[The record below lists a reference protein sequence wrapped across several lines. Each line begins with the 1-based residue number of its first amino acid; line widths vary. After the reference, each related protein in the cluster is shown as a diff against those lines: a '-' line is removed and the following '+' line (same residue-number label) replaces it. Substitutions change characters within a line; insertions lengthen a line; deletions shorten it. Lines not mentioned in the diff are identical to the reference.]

1 MKTTTA
7 LFFFVLTLSLIV
19 LTSNAMLFAQ
29 DKEEDKLKELE
40 EEFAEFENQKP
51 TLPDFTTDEYD
62 FLDLGVNKN
71 YMKMERFRT
80 KLQIL
85 TFIPPLYQPAF
96 VGHGYVLPPNAWR
109 VSSHVQS
116 IRVGS
121 SDFFK
126 HGDIDPVHEN
136 HTIERV
142 KYDFDLFYGLDYDMT
157 IRINV
162 PIWSSLTIGSV
173 HPAGVAPL
181 NLFVEGS
188 TSQIGDVSVFLKRK
202 FFDQGNRRFN
212 FAGVLG
218 AILPTGSD
226 SEKFDDRLILTNP
239 ANPNGVVAFGGGP
252 FQRFSDDGKLP
263 TTLQP
268 GIGRI
273 GLMFALMGTK
283 QFNRSAFHAG
293 SLVKIN
299 DLGAGDD
306 DIKNGNEVF
315 YFASYVR
322 PVGSDKV
329 SLELAFNGKWKGDD
343 QYPGTFTHPMTDDPS
358 GFGMP
363 IMDMN
368 PETGEMAVK
377 MFTTPRPSFSG
388 GWFAFVTPSI
398 ILNPYSQLRF
408 ELSTL
413 IRVINP
419 DLGPAPKLMV
429 RGGITTTF

>member
-1 MKTTTA
+1 MKTPITR
-7 LFFFVLTLSLIV
+7 FIFVVSLSLMA
-19 LTSNAMLFAQ
+19 LTPNSLLLAQ
-29 DKEEDKLKELE
+29 EKDKVKELE
-40 EEFAEFENQKP
+40 EEFAEFDNQKP
-51 TLPDFTTDEYD
+51 SLPDFSTHEYD
-62 FLDLGVNKN
+62 FLDFGVTRN

-80 KLQIL
+80 RNQIL

-96 VGHGYVLPPNAWR
+96 VGHGYVLPPNTWR
-109 VSSHVQS
+109 AAFHAQS
-116 IRVGS
+116 IRVES

-142 KYDFDLFYGLDYDMT
+142 KYDFDFFYGLDYDMT
-157 IRINV
+157 LRVNV
-162 PIWSSLTIGSV
+162 PVWSSRSYGAV

-181 NLFVEGS
+181 NLYVEGS
-188 TSQIGDVSVFLKRK
+188 TVQIGDVSIFLKRK
-202 FFDQGNRRFN
+202 LFDQGNRWFN

-218 AILPTGSD
+218 VILPTGSN

-239 ANPNGVVAFGGGP
+239 ANPTGVVAFGGGP
-252 FQRFSDDGKLP
+252 FQRFSDDGNLP
-263 TTLQP
+263 TPLQP
-268 GIGRI
+268 GIGRV
-273 GLMFALMGTK
+273 GLIFALMGTK
-283 QFNRSAFHAG
+283 QFGRSAFHAG

-299 DLGAGDD
+299 DLGAGAD

-315 YFASYVR
+315 YFASYVK
-322 PVGSDKV
+322 PIGSDKL

-343 QYPGTFTHPMTDDPS
+343 HYPGTFTHPMTDDPS
-358 GFGMP
+358 GFGKP
-363 IMDMN
+363 IMEMN
-368 PETGEMAVK
+368 PATGEMAVK

-388 GWFAFVTPSI
+388 GWFAFMTPGI
-398 ILNPYSQLRF
+398 IFNPYSQLRF

-429 RGGITTTF
+429 RGGLTTTF